1 MWLLIKE
8 IRVGKYRH
16 KLFRNRSDV
25 EKYLIGEGAKQ
36 ESQYEFLAIQTSYDG
51 PWKQQQYIRY
61 HLEYLIVN

>member
-8 IRVGKYRH
+8 IRAGKYHH

-36 ESQYEFLAIQTSYDG
+36 ESQYDFVAVHTSFDG
-51 PWKQQQYIRY
+51 EWEQQQYVRY
-61 HLEYLIVN
+61 HLEYLIIN

>member
-25 EKYLIGEGAKQ
+25 EKFLLSEGAKQ
-36 ESQYEFLAIQTSYDG
+36 ESQYEFVAVHTSYNG
-51 PWKQQQYIRY
+51 SWKQQQYIRY